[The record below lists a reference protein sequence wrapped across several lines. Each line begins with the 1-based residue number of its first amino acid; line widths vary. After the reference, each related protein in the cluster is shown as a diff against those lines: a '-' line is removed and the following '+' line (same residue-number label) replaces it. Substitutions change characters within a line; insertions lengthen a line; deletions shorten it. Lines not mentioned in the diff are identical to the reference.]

1 MATLWAPAFFRGQLA
16 AARHELGI
24 SMKKLCMLV
33 VDDSPIIRKMVE
45 GFLRHASI
53 QIEVLEAANAQDAL
67 ALADQRAVDL
77 ILCDI
82 NMPETDGLALLRK
95 MREADKTRSVPVV
108 IMSAE
113 GSLRRVQEA
122 VDAGAN
128 GFLRKPFAASE
139 MREQIF
145 RVLSAAPSA
154 KVQ

>member
-1 MATLWAPAFFRGQLA
+1 MATLWAPAFFRGQLI
-16 AARHELGI
+16 AARHELGT

-145 RVLSAAPSA
+145 RVLSVAPSA

>member
-1 MATLWAPAFFRGQLA
+1 
-16 AARHELGI
+16 
-24 SMKKLCMLV
+24 MKKLCMLV

-145 RVLSAAPSA
+145 RVLSVAPSA

>member
-1 MATLWAPAFFRGQLA
+1 
-16 AARHELGI
+16 
-24 SMKKLCMLV
+24 MKKLCMLV

-122 VDAGAN
+122 VEAGAN

-145 RVLSAAPSA
+145 RVLSAPSPA
-154 KVQ
+154 KAQS